1 MISGE
6 DKQSPSGPA
15 LRFEAVTKRYN
26 QLVAIDRLTLDIH
39 SGELFGFLGPNGAG
53 KTTAMKLA
61 SGLARPSEGRVFIAG
76 NDVQT
81 DPLEAKR
88 LIGYVPDNPYIYEG
102 LTGREFLHFCAG
114 LYRMNGRVTVQRVE
128 ELLARLAIGGWI
140 DKRVA
145 EYSHGMKQR
154 VVMASA
160 FLHPARVILIDEPMV
175 GLDPAAVRLV
185 KGILRDFCREGGTV
199 FLSTHTLS
207 DAEELCDR
215 VGIIHQGR
223 LIACGSLDE
232 VRQDGRRLE
241 DAFLALT
248 NEEMAS

>member
-1 MISGE
+1 V
-6 DKQSPSGPA
+6 
-15 LRFEAVTKRYN
+15 LRFEAVTKRYHN
-26 QLVAIDRLTLDIH
+26 LVAVDRLTLDVQP
-39 SGELFGFLGPNGAG
+39 GELFGFLGPNGAG
-53 KTTAMKLA
+53 KTTAIKLA
-61 SGLARPSEGRVFIAG
+61 AGLTRPTEGQVFIAG
-76 NDVQT
+76 NDVQAN
-81 DPLEAKR
+81 PLEAKR
-88 LIGYVPDNPYIYEG
+88 LAGYVPDNPYIYEG

-114 LYRMNGRVTVQRVE
+114 LYRMNGRDTARRVDV
-128 ELLARLAIGGWI
+128 LQQRLAIGSWI

-145 EYSHGMKQR
+145 EYSHGMRQR

-160 FLHPARVILIDEPMV
+160 FLHPSRVILIDEPMV

-185 KGILRDFCREGGTV
+185 KGILQDFCDEGGTV

-223 LIACGSLDE
+223 LIACGTLEE

-241 DAFLALT
+241 DAFLTLT
-248 NEEMAS
+248 SEEVSG